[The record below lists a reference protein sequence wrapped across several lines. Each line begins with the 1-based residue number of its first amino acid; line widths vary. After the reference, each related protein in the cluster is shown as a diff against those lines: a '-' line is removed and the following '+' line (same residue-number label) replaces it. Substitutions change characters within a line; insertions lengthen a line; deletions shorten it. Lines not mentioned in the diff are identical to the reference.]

1 MTKEKRESSKKK
13 EVEREIDTLLAY
25 GGANMSFAA
34 MALADAT
41 KRGID
46 NRRDIDEL
54 TR

>member
-1 MTKEKRESSKKK
+1 MTKENHESTKKK
-13 EVEREIDTLLAY
+13 EVEREINTLLAY

-41 KRGID
+41 KRRMD
-46 NRRDIDEL
+46 DRRDIDEL